1 MRFLLVC
8 FLFATGSLIAQEC
21 TTQPGSSFYNKEV
34 RELKRQSGRAA
45 TQSFGL
51 PEVYKEVPIVFHI
64 LYAEGLTD
72 VTEAAVLE
80 TVLDLNAKFNS
91 AKFRFVLVGIY
102 RKNLQDFPWYQ
113 EYITVPSTSNA
124 LPSMKGG
131 TGMSKVFDIANAVG
145 IDPPTT
151 LNVYVLPRTFSVQG
165 WSFIPP
171 FGVTSINS
179 KPKNPDGVWVRS
191 ATFAQSSA
199 PGAPKPYNR
208 NATLIHEIGHYFGL
222 YHTFQGSFSCEDFG
236 LPCESTGDLVCDT
249 PPVKESTPL
258 QNCAPPCAQPFD
270 PSKPWADYEFDN
282 HMDYLSGKCR
292 KSFTDGQIA
301 RMHLYVSSKRL
312 DLYREIPTP
321 CLADLNQDGNVN
333 SQDFLLYLSCHGQ
346 SYTTADCY
354 KCDFN
359 GDGLV
364 GSADHLFFLSMI
376 GQTCTR

>member
-171 FGVTSINS
+171 FGATSINS

-236 LPCESTGDLVCDT
+236 LP
-249 PPVKESTPL
+249 
-258 QNCAPPCAQPFD
+258 
-270 PSKPWADYEFDN
+270 
-282 HMDYLSGKCR
+282 
-292 KSFTDGQIA
+292 
-301 RMHLYVSSKRL
+301 
-312 DLYREIPTP
+312 
-321 CLADLNQDGNVN
+321 
-333 SQDFLLYLSCHGQ
+333 
-346 SYTTADCY
+346 
-354 KCDFN
+354 
-359 GDGLV
+359 
-364 GSADHLFFLSMI
+364 
-376 GQTCTR
+376 